1 MCVPC
6 PRRSARSA
14 QGEGTP
20 PSPRFPRRARSPRS
34 RSQLPGFS
42 RRLEPIRRKRVLP
55 RPYAPQPPP
64 GRSAPGKPTV
74 HDTAHRRFPPRPAA
88 QGRSAAA
95 TARRLPSPHVFAT
108 RRRGMIA
115 QKAPR
120 QKARKGAF
128 PRSLSRASAARAG
141 AAPLRPLRQHMPD
154 SKRLFTEHAQSR
166 RIPGPAEPAACA
178 RPFRPPRLALPKPHG
193 LPAPGTRLPLPQKGA
208 RPAALRPEPP
218 SAFRTPNNETGL
230 FFPPVLDSRGKTD
243 IA

>member
-1 MCVPC
+1 MRVPC

-42 RRLEPIRRKRVLP
+42 RRVEPIQSKRVLP

-64 GRSAPGKPTV
+64 ERSAPGKPTV

-95 TARRLPSPHVFAT
+95 TARRLPSPHGFAT

-141 AAPLRPLRQHMPD
+141 AAPLRP
-154 SKRLFTEHAQSR
+154 SGSTC
-166 RIPGPAEPAACA
+166 RIPNASLQSTHRAGAS
-178 RPFRPPRLALPKPHG
+178 
-193 LPAPGTRLPLPQKGA
+193 PAPQSPQPVPALSGRRDSPCQSPTA
-208 RPAALRPEPP
+208 CPRPAQGRPCRRKAHALPP
-218 SAFRTPNNETGL
+218 SARNRLRPSARRIMKQA
-230 FFPPVLDSRGKTD
+230 FFSRPYWTAGEKR
-243 IA
+243 I